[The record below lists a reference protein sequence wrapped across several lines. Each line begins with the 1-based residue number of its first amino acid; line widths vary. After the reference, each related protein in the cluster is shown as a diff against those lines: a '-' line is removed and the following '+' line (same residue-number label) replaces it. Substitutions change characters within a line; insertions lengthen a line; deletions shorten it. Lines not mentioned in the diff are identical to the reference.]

1 MTIKANTTR
10 HPEGRTCNVAGI
22 IEGSDPVLKD
32 EVIIIG
38 AHLDAV
44 GNAGGI
50 TGIPVALTM
59 PAVWLTS
66 WLQPKL
72 LQAQE

>member
-1 MTIKANTTR
+1 MLRELSKV
-10 HPEGRTCNVAGI
+10 RT
-22 IEGSDPVLKD
+22 PVLKD

-50 TGIPVALTM
+50 IGARRI
-59 PAVWLTS
+59 
-66 WLQPKL
+66 
-72 LQAQE
+72 

>member
-50 TGIPVALTM
+50 MVPGR
-59 PAVWLTS
+59 S
-66 WLQPKL
+66 
-72 LQAQE
+72 